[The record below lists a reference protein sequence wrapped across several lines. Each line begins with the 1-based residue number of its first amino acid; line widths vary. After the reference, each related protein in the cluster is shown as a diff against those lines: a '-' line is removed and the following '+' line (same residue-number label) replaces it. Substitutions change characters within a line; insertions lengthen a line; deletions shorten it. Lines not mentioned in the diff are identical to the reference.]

1 MLLKLFSSFGEWGL
15 PSSCTAL
22 SFLLPRLLL
31 LLSMGSRAQ
40 VSEVVV

>member
-1 MLLKLFSSFGEWGL
+1 MLLKLFTSFGERGL

-31 LLSMGSRAQ
+31 LSMGSRAQ